1 MQILKPPNHNLFAV
15 GDRGGTLSLL
25 SLKALLGEEEP
36 TPTYTDTQAHNGWIW
51 TISSDSN
58 VIATGSWDRHLR
70 VWSMNNA
77 AVDLLSQYRMNSVV
91 LCSDFVDPN
100 LVAVG
105 TFHKE
110 LAVFDFRV
118 PSQHSALSNTYHQ
131 GTILC
136 LKSLYGLFSG
146 MEGHLSSGF
155 PSTTTLDFSDADS
168 VISTMGD
175 VSLHETSVNNSLE
188 ARNSLSSVVSAG
200 DADVLPPPSQNVG
213 FYSGCKGGTLA
224 AWDLRKF
231 SKPIGEHKLR
241 SYPRKISLMDREEM
255 WVAEH
260 PNRLHVFHTASPR
273 SNGSTPLLS
282 LVRRLDV
289 ALLLLFLCACV
300 FLQSHKYSGKLG
312 AISALEATPGGV
324 FVALMSRYFDV
335 LHPTMPPRSMLEEPI
350 SKDQSGI
357 YVSVSWFF
365 FLFKNGW
372 RDFGLTSQ
380 LSMLE
385 IPTSFLP
392 VQLSFAYETLLVG
405 GDNGS
410 ISLWM
415 SRRRA
420 NQLLDGG
427 SP

>member
-1 MQILKPPNHNLFAV
+1 
-15 GDRGGTLSLL
+15 
-25 SLKALLGEEEP
+25 
-36 TPTYTDTQAHNGWIW
+36 
-51 TISSDSN
+51 
-58 VIATGSWDRHLR
+58 
-70 VWSMNNA
+70 MNNA

-91 LCSDFVDPN
+91 LCSDFIDPN

-136 LKSLYGLFSG
+136 LKSLYGLFND

-155 PSTTTLDFSDADS
+155 PSSTTLDFSDADS
-168 VISTMGD
+168 VVSTMGD
-175 VSLHETSVNNSLE
+175 VSLQETSVNNNLE
-188 ARNSLSSVVSAG
+188 AWNSLSSVVSAG
-200 DADVLPPPSQNVG
+200 DADTLPPPSQNVG
-213 FYSGCKGGTLA
+213 FYSGCKGGILA

-273 SNGSTPLLS
+273 SNGSSLLS
-282 LVRRLDV
+282 LIR
-289 ALLLLFLCACV
+289 
-300 FLQSHKYSGKLG
+300 SHKYSGKLG

-357 YVSVSWFF
+357 YVS
-365 FLFKNGW
+365 
-372 RDFGLTSQ
+372 
-380 LSMLE
+380 
-385 IPTSFLP
+385 
-392 VQLSFAYETLLVG
+392 LSFAYETLLVG

-420 NQLLDGG
+420 NQLLDGE